1 MKDGRSTH
9 TLRGRRELLQLL
21 ASGVTVGTIG
31 LAGCSSSANQTEPQE
46 EEQEPQTGQIY
57 FQDQTGTLGHLAE
70 PSNPANA
77 EDWQVISNDL
87 SEDDW
92 QEKQENDIWQIER
105 RQIDNEQVGLN
116 KSVDEYVQRAEE
128 IFLNEEFNHDYPKM
142 FDISAED
149 DEVTF
154 TRALI
159 KSVQE
164 DPAVDTSG
172 LADDVIANL
181 AEHAAT
187 QIDAVDFNDYKLSTV
202 PATESLAIH
211 QHTSPNKGA
220 PEGGNVNSS
229 FTHMPAV
236 LQYNKNGET
245 EVKYT
250 ELTDPLIAGRFF
262 ESIRDPENSKYQSG
276 TDEEEFTDYGHPDSE
291 FFGYGIP
298 EHFVTALDYTKVREL
313 EQRDEDI
320 LGFGPNRS
328 PSDNDQW
335 SVGDKIDQFLNELVD
350 DVYITGY
357 SEDGEEINPDLNRS
371 EDANPGKT
379 VVSDEFGGSLEE
391 YVLDPDPETRQ
402 YMENVGRGLY
412 TIRQQEGWDTN
423 LALTGTLQNPEITAT
438 TIDQINE
445 IREQHAYNEVR
456 DRVAA

>member
-202 PATESLAIH
+202 PATESIADF
-211 QHTSPNKGA
+211 QSTSPNKGA
-220 PEGGNVNSS
+220 PVGGLVNSS
-229 FTHMPAV
+229 FTHMSAV

-250 ELTDPLIAGRFF
+250 ELTDHLSAQRFF
-262 ESIRDPENSKYQSG
+262 ESIRDPERSKYQSG
-276 TDEEEFTDYGHPDSE
+276 IDEEEFTDYGHQDSE
-291 FFGYGIP
+291 FFGYGVP

-313 EQRDEDI
+313 EERDEDI
-320 LGFGPNRS
+320 LGFGEAWGT
-328 PSDNDQW
+328 SDNQW
-335 SVGDKIDQFLNELVD
+335 SLGDEIAQFLHELVD
-350 DVYITGY
+350 DAYGTVNNSDVNAEEPGY
-357 SEDGEEINPDLNRS
+357 GN
-371 EDANPGKT
+371 T
-379 VVSDEFGGSLEE
+379 VVSDEFGESLEE

-402 YMENVGRGLY
+402 YMENIGRGLY
-412 TIRQQEGWDTN
+412 TIRQNQGWDTN
-423 LALTGTLQNPEITAT
+423 LALTGTLENPEITAT
-438 TIDQINE
+438 TIDTINE

>member
-57 FQDQTGTLGHLAE
+57 FQDQTGTLGHL
-70 PSNPANA
+70 SNENPPENA
-77 EDWQVISNDL
+77 EDWQIIRNTL
-87 SEDDW
+87 TENEW
-92 QEKQENDIWQIER
+92 QEKQENDISQIEK
-105 RQIDNEQVGLN
+105 RQIEGEGGLN

-128 IFLNEEFNHDYPKM
+128 IFQNEQFNHDLPM
-142 FDISAED
+142 IDISAED

-164 DPAVDTSG
+164 DPAVDSSG

-202 PATESLAIH
+202 PATESIADS
-211 QHTSPNKGA
+211 QSTSPNKGA
-220 PEGGNVNSS
+220 PYGNGDPLVNSS

-245 EVKYT
+245 NVKYT
-250 ELTDPLIAGRFF
+250 ELTDPLVAQRFF
-262 ESIRDPENSKYQSG
+262 ESIRDPENSKYQAG
-276 TDEEEFTDYGHPDSE
+276 TDEEEFTDYGNPDSE
-291 FFGYGIP
+291 FFGYGVP

-313 EQRDEDI
+313 EERDEDI
-320 LGFGPNRS
+320 LGFGEAWGT
-328 PSDNDQW
+328 SDNQW
-335 SVGDKIDQFLNELVD
+335 SLGDEIAQFLHELVD
-350 DVYITGY
+350 DAYGTVNNSDVNAEEPGY
-357 SEDGEEINPDLNRS
+357 GN
-371 EDANPGKT
+371 T
-379 VVSDEFGGSLEE
+379 VVSDEFGESLEE

-402 YMENVGRGLY
+402 YMENIGRGLY
-412 TIRQQEGWDTN
+412 TIRQNQGWDTN
-423 LALTGTLQNPEITAT
+423 LALTGTLENPEITAT
-438 TIDQINE
+438 TIDIINE